1 MPGIELSALLRG
13 PPAMVGSGEAFLTAL
28 HTGLPGPSGW
38 PGKASVKDMGVG
50 GEGVEGLGVGRE

>member
-1 MPGIELSALLRG
+1 
-13 PPAMVGSGEAFLTAL
+13 MVGSGEAFLTAL